1 MFTDYH
7 NPNDYWR
14 HNPMMTDPNIDP
26 EDAMKSGCFVLLFY
40 IVAFIIGIALCALFG
55 SCTTTEYVTV
65 EKVKHDTTYVSKL
78 QRDSIW
84 LHDSIYV
91 KEWMKG
97 DTVYRDVDRWHT
109 KYIEKQV
116 HDTLYQAT
124 HDTIPQPYPVIK
136 EVEKQLSKRQKM
148 VFTIGIFTIIA
159 AACWFMWWAVK
170 ILRQFGILRI

>member
-1 MFTDYH
+1 MFADYH

-14 HNPMMTDPNIDP
+14 HNPMMQDPNIDP
-26 EDAMKSGCFVLLFY
+26 DDAMKSGCFVLAFY
-40 IVAFIIGIALCALFG
+40 IVAFIVGVALCALLG

-65 EKVKHDTTYVSKL
+65 EKIKHDTTYVSKL

-109 KYIEKQV
+109 KYIESIK
-116 HDTLYQAT
+116 HDTLYKAT

-136 EVEKQLSKRQKM
+136 EVEKQLSRRQQM
-148 VFTIGIFTIIA
+148 VMCVGVFSIIGAF
-159 AACWFMWWAVK
+159 CWFAWWAVK
-170 ILRQFGILRI
+170 ILRRFGILRI

>member
-1 MFTDYH
+1 MMDYN
-7 NPNDYWR
+7 NPNDYWMT
-14 HNPMMTDPNIDP
+14 NDQYDGMTDDERI
-26 EDAMKSGCFVLLFY
+26 ASGCLQMATFIGMLF
-40 IVAFIIGIALCALFG
+40 IALLLCMLFG
-55 SCTTTEYVTV
+55 SCTKTEYVTV

-116 HDTLYQAT
+116 HDTVYQAT

-136 EVEKQLSKRQKM
+136 EVEKKLTKTQKGLMWIGGLSLMALFVFVAYKVKR
-148 VFTIGIFTIIA
+148 FLPT
-159 AACWFMWWAVK
+159 
-170 ILRQFGILRI
+170 R

>member
-1 MFTDYH
+1 
-7 NPNDYWR
+7 
-14 HNPMMTDPNIDP
+14 MMQDPNIDP
-26 EDAMKSGCFVLLFY
+26 DDAMKSGCFVLLFY
-40 IVAFIIGIALCALFG
+40 IVAFIVGIALCALLG

-109 KYIEKQV
+109 VYRETKSR
-116 HDTLYQAT
+116 DTVYQAT

-136 EVEKQLSKRQKM
+136 VVEKQLSKTQIALM
-148 VFTIGIFTIIA
+148 IIGGLSLMAIFVFIS
-159 AACWFMWWAVK
+159 VK
-170 ILRQFGILRI
+170 LKRFLSLR

>member
-14 HNPMMTDPNIDP
+14 HNPMMQDPNIDP
-26 EDAMKSGCFVLLFY
+26 DDAMKSGCFVLLFY
-40 IVAFIIGIALCALFG
+40 IVAFIVGIALCALFG

-65 EKVKHDTTYVSKL
+65 EKVKHDTTYVSKV
-78 QRDSIW
+78 QRDSIYI
-84 LHDSIYV
+84 HDSIS
-91 KEWMKG
+91 
-97 DTVYRDVDRWHT
+97 VDRKDSIIKIEHWHT
-109 KYIEKQV
+109 EYVDHAV

-170 ILRQFGILRI
+170 ILRRFGILRI